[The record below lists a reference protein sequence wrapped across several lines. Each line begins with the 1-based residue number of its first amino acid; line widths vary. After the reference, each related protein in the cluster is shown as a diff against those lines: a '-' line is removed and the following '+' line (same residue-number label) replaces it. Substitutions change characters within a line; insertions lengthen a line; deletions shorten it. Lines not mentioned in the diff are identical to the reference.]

1 VRQFTASGSS
11 EVYTDPTT
19 FRSSSA
25 VYYRCIEDA
34 AEALVV

>member
-1 VRQFTASGSS
+1 
-11 EVYTDPTT
+11 VYTDPTT